1 VQVSDTGCGIDEKDL
16 NAIFERF
23 YQSNKNESDIIG
35 SGIGLHLVKEY
46 VLLHEGKIG
55 VSSKINEGSTFYVSI
70 PVDLKGKE
78 NEETVE
84 QEENLPKESDRK
96 TLLIVEDNEE
106 FRRFLVEQLSSR
118 FNMLQA
124 SDGEQGLGIA
134 SQKYPD
140 LIISDL
146 MMPGMNGIELCK
158 KIKNSLQ
165 TSHIPV
171 ILLTARLSDEA
182 KIECYR
188 AGADSYIAKPFNFEV
203 LLTRIEMLIEQ
214 QDKRKRLFHE
224 AINVQPGSITTT
236 SLDEEFIR
244 KALQLIEKNID
255 SPDYSNDD
263 LSRDLGMSRSCL
275 YPKFQSITGQTP
287 NHFIRSI
294 RLKRA
299 AQLLQTNV
307 HTVSE
312 ISWMVGIN
320 DIKYFNKYFK
330 EEFGKTPTQYRAD
343 TLVL

>member
-1 VQVSDTGCGIDEKDL
+1 VNNIYA
-16 NAIFERF
+16 NALKFTP
-23 YQSNKNESDIIG
+23 DGG
-35 SGIGLHLVKEY
+35 SISTVIKQPVKEY
-46 VLLHEGKIG
+46 V
-55 VSSKINEGSTFYVSI
+55 TFYISI
-70 PVDLKGKE
+70 PADLKEKE

-84 QEENLPKESDRK
+84 QEEPDRK
-96 TLLIVEDNEE
+96 TLLIVEDNVE
-106 FRRFLVEQLSSR
+106 FRRFLVEQLSNR

-124 SDGEQGLGIA
+124 GDGEQGLETA
-134 SQKYPD
+134 AQKYPD

-146 MMPGMNGIELCK
+146 MMPVMNGLELCE
-158 KIKNSLQ
+158 KIKNNLQ

-214 QDKRKRLFHE
+214 QEKRKRLFRE
-224 AINVQPGSITTT
+224 ELDVQPDSITTT
-236 SLDEEFIR
+236 SLDKEFIG
-244 KALQLIEKNID
+244 KTLQLIEKNIGN
-255 SPDYSNDD
+255 PDYSNDD
-263 LSRDLGMSRSCL
+263 LGRDLGMSRSCL
-275 YPKFQSITGQTP
+275 YPKFQSIAGQTP

-299 AQLLQTNV
+299 AQLLQAGQY
-307 HTVSE
+307 TVSE

-330 EEFGKTPTQYRAD
+330 EEFGVTPTQYKKENTNTD
-343 TLVL
+343 ENP

>member
-1 VQVSDTGCGIDEKDL
+1 M
-16 NAIFERF
+16 
-23 YQSNKNESDIIG
+23 G

-46 VLLHEGKIG
+46 VLLHEGKISVG
-55 VSSKINEGSTFYVSI
+55 SKINEGSTFCISI
-70 PVDLKGKE
+70 PADLKGKE

-84 QEENLPKESDRK
+84 QEENMQKEPDKK
-96 TLLIVEDNEE
+96 TLLIVEDNVE
-106 FRRFLVEQLSSR
+106 FRRFLVEQLSNQ

-124 SDGEQGLGIA
+124 GDGEQGLEIA
-134 SQKYPD
+134 AKKYPD

-146 MMPGMNGIELCK
+146 MMPVMNGLELCE
-158 KIKNSLQ
+158 KIKNNLQ

-182 KIECYR
+182 KIECYK

-214 QDKRKRLFHE
+214 QEKRKRLFRKE
-224 AINVQPGSITTT
+224 LDVQPGSITTT
-236 SLDEEFIR
+236 SLDKEFI
-244 KALQLIEKNID
+244 KKTLQLIEKNID
-255 SPDYSNDD
+255 NPDYSNDD
-263 LSRDLGMSRSCL
+263 LGRDLGMSRSCL

-299 AQLLQTNV
+299 AQLLLAGQY
-307 HTVSE
+307 TVSE

-330 EEFGKTPTQYRAD
+330 EEFGVTPTQYRKRN
-343 TLVL
+343 TST